1 MEFSGIKKLGFGMMR
16 LPLLDSD
23 DPKSIDLEQLKE
35 MVDLF
40 ISRGFCY
47 FDTAYPYHEQTSEEA
62 LRKCVVE
69 RYPRDQFLLADKMPI
84 IRVKSSDD
92 YSRYFAEQLERC
104 GVDYFDVYLL
114 HNIGRDRYIN
124 TTAYGG
130 FEFIR
135 RMKEEGKARKIGF
148 SYHDD
153 AQTLDR
159 ILTEHPE
166 VDVVQLQINYLD
178 WEGAVAQSRR
188 CYETAVRHGKDV
200 IVMEPVKGG
209 KLAEL
214 QGPASELFTSFYQGS
229 DPMPTPASLA
239 VRFAA
244 SHEHVRIVLS
254 GMSSLAQMKDNTGY
268 MEDFCALSSAEY
280 ELTERI
286 ADALRK
292 SIRVQCTNCR
302 YCTEVCPKNIAVPDY
317 FGLLN
322 LHAVTGQ
329 KTNMYY
335 QRYSMNHGKA
345 SECIQCGQ
353 CERNCPQHLPIRE
366 YLKEF
371 AALYEND

>member
-1 MEFSGIKKLGFGMMR
+1 MR

>member
-135 RMKEEGKARKIGF
+135 RMKEEGKAR
-148 SYHDD
+148 
-153 AQTLDR
+153 
-159 ILTEHPE
+159 
-166 VDVVQLQINYLD
+166 
-178 WEGAVAQSRR
+178 
-188 CYETAVRHGKDV
+188 
-200 IVMEPVKGG
+200 
-209 KLAEL
+209 
-214 QGPASELFTSFYQGS
+214 
-229 DPMPTPASLA
+229 
-239 VRFAA
+239 RF
-244 SHEHVRIVLS
+244 
-254 GMSSLAQMKDNTGY
+254 
-268 MEDFCALSSAEY
+268 
-280 ELTERI
+280 
-286 ADALRK
+286 
-292 SIRVQCTNCR
+292 
-302 YCTEVCPKNIAVPDY
+302 
-317 FGLLN
+317 
-322 LHAVTGQ
+322 
-329 KTNMYY
+329 
-335 QRYSMNHGKA
+335 
-345 SECIQCGQ
+345 
-353 CERNCPQHLPIRE
+353 
-366 YLKEF
+366 
-371 AALYEND
+371 